1 MRQERRVSGMKEKE
15 GGGCV
20 VNGIDVGSP
29 GVKLGGKNVMLGLEV
44 LHVNSV
50 ECAGIHERV
59 KVVSEGRAWEWAVG
73 NVTQSGL

>member
-1 MRQERRVSGMKEKE
+1 MWE
-15 GGGCV
+15 
-20 VNGIDVGSP
+20 D
-29 GVKLGGKNVMLGLEV
+29 VMLGLEV
-44 LHVNSV
+44 LRVNSV